1 MSEYV
6 TIEVEFSDD
15 PTVAELYINQDLTE
29 ADGRGLRQPARRRP
43 GLAHRPIALLGRR
56 WHPKADD
63 NATPDHTITRAPGQP
78 WEAIIDEVRDALRDW
93 FL

>member
-6 TIEVEFSDD
+6 TIEVEYGEALDI
-15 PTVAELYINQDLTE
+15 AELYINQTLTE
-29 ADGRGLRQPARRRP
+29 VPEERYGSRCQGDLGS
-43 GLAHRPIALLGRR
+43 PIAQMLF
-56 WHPKADD
+56 A
-63 NATPDHTITRAPGQP
+63 ATEGIERLTITEDCLTITRAPDYP

>member
-6 TIEVEFSDD
+6 TVEVEYSDD
-15 PTVAELYINQDLTE
+15 PNVAELYINQTLTDAE
-29 ADGRGLRQPARRRP
+29 EERYADANAGDFGS
-43 GLAHRPIALLGRR
+43 PIAQLLF
-56 WHPKADD
+56 
-63 NATPDHTITRAPGQP
+63 NAVDGIEALTIAPDLLTITRAPDQP

>member
-6 TIEVEFSDD
+6 TVEVEFSDD
-15 PTVAELYINQDLTE
+15 PTVADLYINQDLTE
-29 ADGRGLRQPARRRP
+29 ADEEVYANLQEGDQGS
-43 GLAHRPIALLGRR
+43 PIAQLLFSAVDGIQ
-56 WHPKADD
+56 KLAIKQ
-63 NATPDHTITRAPGQP
+63 DHITITREPGQP

>member
-6 TIEVEFSDD
+6 TVEVEFDDD
-15 PTVAELYINQDLTE
+15 PTVAALYVNQRLTE
-29 ADGRGLRQPARRRP
+29 AEEERYADPQAGDLGS
-43 GLAHRPIALLGRR
+43 PIAQLLF
-56 WHPKADD
+56 
-63 NATPDHTITRAPGQP
+63 NAVDGIQALAIAPDHLTIRRAPEQP

>member
-15 PTVAELYINQDLTE
+15 PTLAELFINQDLTE
-29 ADGRGLRQPARRRP
+29 ADEEFYASPHEGDQGS
-43 GLAHRPIALLGRR
+43 PIAQLLFSAVDGIQKLTITR
-56 WHPKADD
+56 HQI
-63 NATPDHTITRAPGQP
+63 TITRAPGQP